1 MHIHDKCQGTFNCI
15 CICIYIEVYS
25 IHAYIKKKQKLSM
38 FKRNSKMNYSP
49 QDPHLPELTRPFP
62 APRLFHGKL
71 RHSALLAGCFGEGGH
86 FSMGNHW
93 QIHMPL
99 LFLIILYFPGTLW
112 WRVFLVSIFCV
123 AKWKRGVGF
132 PPYEGE
138 NWGVILFAKC
148 FT

>member
-1 MHIHDKCQGTFNCI
+1 
-15 CICIYIEVYS
+15 
-25 IHAYIKKKQKLSM
+25 M

-112 WRVFLVSIFCV
+112 WRVFWFLFFVWQNGKGGLDSPRMKVRI
-123 AKWKRGVGF
+123 
-132 PPYEGE
+132 EG
-138 NWGVILFAKC
+138 LFSSLNVLLKGETLSLLIVPIIIAEYVTLKLYPRLRPC
-148 FT
+148 LF